1 MALLENNRTFKVN
14 QSKVLKTPINYK
26 HSRTTIIRTEMQG
39 ETSKLEKRKK
49 WNKKI
54 NMSGTQYLG
63 KKKEEKKI
71 LQKKTQ
77 IKMVETCPNCV
88 INKMQIT

>member
-39 ETSKLEKRKK
+39 ETSKLEKRQK

-54 NMSGTQYLG
+54 NMSGTQYL
-63 KKKEEKKI
+63 KKKKRKRKKSYKRQHKEKR
-71 LQKKTQ
+71 
-77 IKMVETCPNCV
+77 
-88 INKMQIT
+88 

>member
-26 HSRTTIIRTEMQG
+26 HSKTTIIRTEMQG

-54 NMSGTQYLG
+54 NMPGTQYLKK
-63 KKKEEKKI
+63 KKKEREKNPTKENI
-71 LQKKTQ
+71 KKNGRNMPKLCNQ
-77 IKMVETCPNCV
+77 
-88 INKMQIT
+88 

>member
-14 QSKVLKTPINYK
+14 LSKVLKTPINYK

-54 NMSGTQYLG
+54 NMSGTQYL
-63 KKKEEKKI
+63 KKKKRKRKKSYKRKHKEKR
-71 LQKKTQ
+71 
-77 IKMVETCPNCV
+77 
-88 INKMQIT
+88 